1 MDWAGGAAT
10 KQAGDKSAKSKAT
23 EGLGNAA
30 RKAAD
35 PNTLKGSTGQPQRGR
50 RATSAFKGISAEEA
64 ENQKKY
70 KEALKRNARGAR
82 GGRWRGTPKHD
93 EL

>member
-1 MDWAGGAAT
+1 MDCTGRAAAEVAGNP
-10 KQAGDKSAKSKAT
+10 AKSKAT

-30 RKAAD
+30 RQAAD
-35 PNTLKGSTGQPQRGR
+35 PNTLKGAVGQPQRGR
-50 RATSAFKGISAEEA
+50 RATSAFKGISADEA
-64 ENQKKY
+64 EEQKRY
-70 KEALKRNARGAR
+70 KEALRRNAHGAR